1 MYGQRSNCLEVMG
14 GGGKNRRVLRGS
26 DTEIAQV
33 RRRFARFAHE
43 FLFTSSSDRG
53 RRPVA
58 HRMRQRYLLRKQQEQ
73 HEQR

>member
-1 MYGQRSNCLEVMG
+1 MG

-43 FLFTSSSDRG
+43 FLFTSSSSDRG

-58 HRMRQRYLLRKQQEQ
+58 HRMRQRYLLRQQQEQ